1 MEFKTWTRKS
11 NAIKAVEKALM
22 ELPEDFMSDIFIT
35 GVEAAD
41 VSYGA
46 EPAKF
51 AVKVFVDNGPSDVD
65 ALLDALDGKADVQ
78 GFGAEPV
85 PAEEQ
90 AVKEVNLEELGQF
103 GLGTCDDDAVC
114 PHCGINHKG
123 NGYSK
128 HEPDDRD
135 AAKHDE
141 RIWMCLGC
149 GGEWGRSIKRRA
161 SSGRNSPYRGS
172 KIFVSGGNDATN
184 PFRPKSKSH
193 AAFDFVQ
200 TNPGTKFEDLH
211 SFGVR
216 IRTITEC
223 LRKGTMR
230 STTK

>member
-1 MEFKTWTRKS
+1 MELNTWTRKS
-11 NAIKAVEKALM
+11 NAEAAVKKALAKM
-22 ELPEDFMSDIFIT
+22 DLHEDILIT

-41 VSYGA
+41 VGFGNKSA
-46 EPAKF
+46 F
-51 AVKVFVDNGPSDVD
+51 AVKVFVEIEEGATIARDEFACFVRTMTPM
-65 ALLDALDGKADVQ
+65 ADVVLNHDEWSSSEEK
-78 GFGAEPV
+78 EPV
-85 PAEEQ
+85 DLEQ
-90 AVKEVNLEELGQF
+90 LG
-103 GLGTCDDDAVC
+103 
-114 PHCGINHKG
+114 
-123 NGYSK
+123 
-128 HEPDDRD
+128 
-135 AAKHDE
+135 E
-141 RIWMCLGC
+141 RGPK
-149 GGEWGRSIKRRA
+149 IKRRA

-200 TNPGTKFEDLH
+200 TNPGTKFEDLQ